1 MKSKKLVLNI
11 SAKLIGG
18 AAIFFIAFII
28 LLIIVASGSAK
39 IGKQSLVY
47 YGQRIQIE
55 DFINRVLDELNPL
68 NGELLTISSK
78 LGENE
83 TENYR
88 LNTLALQQLVEKQKT
103 IEGYSQMPA
112 FFTKYVSE
120 ISTQLSLLSS
130 RTLTSKS
137 DIVEA
142 SNDLNKLSLLV
153 GSILSED
160 VASAGSFGISMQD
173 AQNQVRLRL
182 IVLGTIVFAL
192 ALIVYIIII
201 QSIRTSVQKT
211 LHFADKIAQGDLTA
225 LSEVNSSDEIGQI
238 NQSLTLLKTK
248 LFEVLQS
255 IKDISLSIAEAS
267 NEFSAGSQL
276 ISGGASAQA
285 SSSQEISAAME
296 QISEVIK
303 QSAENAN
310 ETGRIARNA
319 FDGIQIGAEHVESAL
334 AVIEDIAQ
342 KNSIIGEISYQ
353 TKILSINASV
363 EASRAA
369 EVGRG
374 FAVVAEEVKRL
385 AESTQH
391 SASEIKFVSKKGV
404 DLARKSANELRSLVA
419 EFQRTT
425 ELVDEI
431 AEASNDHISTIIQIN
446 SSLQEL
452 NNITQQNASS
462 AEELAASS
470 SELVKLTEQLDT
482 LISYFSLEEK
492 EIEDSSAK
500 VENRRSEQTTSGKE
514 IDRLV
519 SLSFLEEQ
527 KNSSDDGSGTFIY
540 LGGNKKDPE
549 INAEKEEEPVL
560 ASMIETID
568 QSNLINEMPI
578 MQAEENKNAGHQKK
592 SGTDK
597 HKSISKGVRINLS
610 DNDDLDSQF
619 EKMK

>member
-1 MKSKKLVLNI
+1 
-11 SAKLIGG
+11 
-18 AAIFFIAFII
+18 
-28 LLIIVASGSAK
+28 
-39 IGKQSLVY
+39 
-47 YGQRIQIE
+47 
-55 DFINRVLDELNPL
+55 
-68 NGELLTISSK
+68 
-78 LGENE
+78 
-83 TENYR
+83 
-88 LNTLALQQLVEKQKT
+88 
-103 IEGYSQMPA
+103 MPA
-112 FFTKYVSE
+112 FFTKNVAD
-120 ISTQLSLLSS
+120 ISVQLSLLSS
-130 RTLTSKS
+130 RSLTSKS

-160 VASAGSFGISMQD
+160 IASAGSFGGSMQG
-173 AQNQVRLRL
+173 AQNQVRSRL
-182 IVLGTIVFAL
+182 IFLGTIVFAF
-192 ALIVYIIII
+192 ALIVYVIIIR
-201 QSIRTSVQKT
+201 SIRVSVQKT

-225 LSEVNSSDEIGQI
+225 SPEVNSDDEIGHI
-238 NQSLTLLKTK
+238 NQSLELLKNK

-255 IKDISLSIAEAS
+255 IKEISLSIAEAS
-267 NEFSAGSQL
+267 NEFNAGSQL

-310 ETGRIARNA
+310 ETGRIAKNA
-319 FDGIQIGAEHVESAL
+319 YDGIQIGAEHVESAL

-492 EIEDSSAK
+492 EIEDSSAN
-500 VENRRSEQTTSGKE
+500 VENKRSEQTTSGKE

-540 LGGNKKDPE
+540 LGGKKKDNE
-549 INAEKEEEPVL
+549 INAEPEEEPVFI
-560 ASMIETID
+560 SMTGRID
-568 QSNLINEMPI
+568 EPNLMNERPI
-578 MQAEENKNAGHQKK
+578 KQAEENKNAGHEKK
-592 SGTDK
+592 SVTEK

>member
-1 MKSKKLVLNI
+1 MKSKRLVLNI
-11 SAKLIGG
+11 SAKLMGG

-28 LLIIVASGSAK
+28 LLIIVATGSAK

-55 DFINRVLDELNPL
+55 DFINKILAELDPL
-68 NGELLTISSK
+68 DRELLTISSR
-78 LGENE
+78 LDNA
-83 TENYR
+83 ENYR
-88 LNTLALQQLVEKQKT
+88 MNTNALQQLVAKEKNSAD
-103 IEGYSQMPA
+103 YSQMPA
-112 FFTKYVSE
+112 FYQKHVDD
-120 ISTQLSLLSS
+120 ISSQLSQ
-130 RTLTSKS
+130 LTSRSISS
-137 DIVEA
+137 DSDVLQVN
-142 SNDLNKLSLLV
+142 NDLSKLSQLV

-160 VASAGSFGISMQD
+160 EASASRFGASMQG
-173 AQNQVRLRL
+173 AQNQVKSRLL
-182 IVLGTIVFAL
+182 ILGTIVFAF
-192 ALIVYIIII
+192 ALIVYILIIR
-201 QSIRTSVQKT
+201 SIRVNVQKT
-211 LHFADKIAQGDLTA
+211 LHFADKISQGDLTA
-225 LSEVNSSDEIGQI
+225 LPEVNSDDEIGQI
-238 NQSLTLLKTK
+238 NQSLVLLKNK

-255 IKDISLSIAEAS
+255 IREISLSIAEAS

-391 SASEIKFVSKKGV
+391 SASEIKSVSKKGV

-462 AEELAASS
+462 SEELAASS
-470 SELVKLTEQLDT
+470 NELVKLTEQLDT
-482 LISYFSLEEK
+482 LISYFSLDEK
-492 EIEDSSAK
+492 EVEYSSAK
-500 VENRRSEQTTSGKE
+500 VENKRSEQTTSGIE

-540 LGGNKKDPE
+540 LGGNKKDTE
-549 INAEKEEEPVL
+549 INVEPEEEPVF
-560 ASMIETID
+560 ASITETID
-568 QSNLINEMPI
+568 QSTLKNERPFE
-578 MQAEENKNAGHQKK
+578 QAGENKK
-592 SGTDK
+592 SGHHNKSGTEK